1 MQLRIK
7 LGVITS
13 VLALA
18 VGVVMAFAV
27 PASAAGAT
35 GTAASS
41 TTTSTGNKISNN
53 NILDYATCQA
63 SGNCNIKHDKCL
75 SIIEGK
81 KDAEAILW
89 SCKTVKSQQWHWGK
103 SLPGSGNPGYRQL
116 INGDGECLAVRGK
129 VVGGA
134 EVVGWKCLGSKHKD
148 QYWGDSLSPCSV
160 IYCNVFVNY
169 ANSNDVLSVKKAST
183 KNGAEIVID
192 PYSVLIGPAADQ
204 MWL

>member
-13 VLALA
+13 ALALA
-18 VGVVMAFAV
+18 VGVGMASAV

-35 GTAASS
+35 STAASS
-41 TTTSTGNKISNN
+41 TTASTSNKISNN

-75 SIIEGK
+75 SIKEGK
-81 KDAEAILW
+81 KDAE
-89 SCKTVKSQQWHWGK
+89 H
-103 SLPGSGNPGYRQL
+103 
-116 INGDGECLAVRGK
+116 E
-129 VVGGA
+129 
-134 EVVGWKCLGSKHKD
+134 D

-183 KNGAEIVID
+183 INGAEIVID

>member
-41 TTTSTGNKISNN
+41 MTTSTSNKISNN

-89 SCKTVKSQQWHWGK
+89 SCKTVKSQQWHWG
-103 SLPGSGNPGYRQL
+103 
-116 INGDGECLAVRGK
+116 
-129 VVGGA
+129 
-134 EVVGWKCLGSKHKD
+134 
-148 QYWGDSLSPCSV
+148 
-160 IYCNVFVNY
+160 NVFVNY